1 MRSCSRVNAASS
13 RLPSKRASV
22 LRSTSASK
30 VTVCAALSTSVRC
43 ARAGNTRIATARP
56 TMLPSA
62 ISNTRSAAETSG
74 STLLGLANSM
84 MAAVTGAM
92 RML

>member
-1 MRSCSRVNAASS
+1 VRARREHEDRNGKADDAAE
-13 RLPSKRASV
+13 RDL
-22 LRSTSASK
+22 
-30 VTVCAALSTSVRC
+30 
-43 ARAGNTRIATARP
+43 NTRW
-56 TMLPSA
+56 
-62 ISNTRSAAETSG
+62 AAETSG